1 MVFYI
6 IAAAEKDVNTDLQNP
21 TAIKYKPE
29 QAVVAKI
36 KTLRAFTENRV
47 GSTEMHPLVVSIIRW
62 SSEFRLLG

>member
-21 TAIKYKPE
+21 TAVKYKPE

-36 KTLRAFTENRV
+36 KAMRAFTEQRV
-47 GSTEMHPLVVSIIRW
+47 GSTEMHNIRVSQNQ
-62 SSEFRLLG
+62 

>member
-6 IAAAEKDVNTDLQNP
+6 IAAAEKDSNTDLQNP
-21 TAIKYKPE
+21 TAVKYKPE

-47 GSTEMHPLVVSIIRW
+47 GSTEMHSLNVSIIRW
-62 SSEFRLLG
+62 PSEFVC